1 MKIPPG
7 ALKTLPLSP
16 TWTPVKVSSMH
27 FTSTDKTET
36 YHSASFWGII
46 CGCCSVAKS
55 CLILCDPMDCS
66 MLGFPDHH
74 YLLELAQPLSVES
87 VMFSNHLILCCSLL
101 LLPSMFPSIRA
112 FSNVSALH
120 IRWPKYWSF
129 SFSPSNEYSE
139 LISFTIDWFDLSA
152 VQGTLKESSPTP
164 QFKSINSLALSLHY
178 GPILTSVHDYWKT
191 HSFDYK
197 DAYFFLNVS
206 KFSSVNMLY
215 FYY

>member
-7 ALKTLPLSP
+7 ALKTLPPSP
-16 TWTPVKVSSMH
+16 AWTPVKVSSMH

-46 CGCCSVAKS
+46 CGCCSGAKS

-74 YLLELAQPLSVES
+74 YLLELAQTLSVES

-101 LLPSMFPSIRA
+101 LLSSIFPSIGA

-152 VQGTLKESSPTP
+152 VQGTLKSLLQHHSS
-164 QFKSINSLALSLHY
+164 KASILWHSAFITVQLSHLYMTTGKPIALTIRML
-178 GPILTSVHDYWKT
+178 I
-191 HSFDYK
+191 
-197 DAYFFLNVS
+197 FF
-206 KFSSVNMLY
+206 
-215 FYY
+215 